1 MVEENMKINEL
12 FSTIIEKT
20 SAGAD
25 TVLATVVAEMGS
37 SPRSAGAHM
46 LVGKDG
52 WICGTIGGGMVEYRS
67 IQFALSLLDQQK
79 SHRKRYQLHKNEEED
94 LGMLCGGD
102 VEVYFQFIQG
112 GDKKTITFM
121 KEALVRLE
129 EDEDLWL
136 FIDLSSQTD
145 WIMALYSAGAPPM
158 GMELRDADI
167 AALARNKGVIVK
179 VGSRHIYGEPIN
191 FAGKVFIFGGGH
203 VAQALVPVLST
214 VGFRC
219 VVFDNREEFV
229 ERELFP
235 TAYDLVYGGYDKI
248 NEKLLISSKDYI
260 VIMTHAYDVAVL
272 REVVAKDCVYFG
284 LIGSK
289 TKVATVKKILADEGV
304 REDLRNRMNAP
315 IGLRI
320 KAETPE
326 EIAVSVAGEMILCR
340 AERRAMATGKG
351 A

>member
-1 MVEENMKINEL
+1 
-12 FSTIIEKT
+12 
-20 SAGAD
+20 
-25 TVLATVVAEMGS
+25 
-37 SPRSAGAHM
+37 M

-67 IQFALSLLDQQK
+67 IQFALGLLEEQK

-94 LGMLCGGD
+94 LGMICGGD

-112 GDKKTITFM
+112 GDKK
-121 KEALVRLE
+121 
-129 EDEDLWL
+129 
-136 FIDLSSQTD
+136 
-145 WIMALYSAGAPPM
+145 
-158 GMELRDADI
+158 ELGDADI

-235 TAYDLVYGGYDKI
+235 TAYDLVYGSYDKI
-248 NEKLLISSKDYI
+248 NEKLLIGSKDYI
-260 VIMTHAYDVAVL
+260 VIMTHAYDLAVL
-272 REVVAKDCVYFG
+272 REVIAKDCVYFG

-289 TKVATVKKILADEGV
+289 TKVATVKKVLADEGV
-304 REDLRNRMNAP
+304 SEDLRNRMNAP

-340 AERRAMATGKG
+340 AERRAMAMAMAVATATATATGKG